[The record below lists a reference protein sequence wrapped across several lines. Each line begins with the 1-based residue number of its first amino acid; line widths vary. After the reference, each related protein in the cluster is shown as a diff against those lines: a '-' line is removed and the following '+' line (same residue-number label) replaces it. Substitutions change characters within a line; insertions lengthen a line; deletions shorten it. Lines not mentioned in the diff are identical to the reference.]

1 MKENQNEF
9 SCQSALAKIFGKH
22 FGATIRDKDHYQEN
36 FDNHFSQFFELIKGK
51 KNDDELYDLLIM
63 VIFIFIFF
71 LLFSTKYCFF

>member
-36 FDNHFSQFFELIKGK
+36 FDNHFSQFFELITGDE
-51 KNDDELYDLLIM
+51 DDDKLYDLLIT
-63 VIFIFIFF
+63 VIFIFIIFF
-71 LLFSTKYCFF
+71 VF